1 MMDLARTHAGATRAD
16 RTDASL
22 DWRVAIVLLAY
33 AAFRLLLVNS
43 IPLNSDEPQ
52 HAHVAWAWSRGLV
65 PYRDVFDNHTPL
77 FHILFAPVMRVLGER
92 PDIMTWLRVGIV
104 PIAVAALAV
113 VAWIGRR
120 LWNRDVAFWAV
131 VMVCGIPPYLREA
144 GTFRTD
150 ALWAVAWLATVAV
163 ATTGRW
169 SIRRAL
175 GFGLL
180 LGTSFAVSAKTSLL
194 LGGLSIAW
202 LAAIASLHA
211 KDRPSLSACVRDAGA
226 TLLGATVVPGL
237 IIGWISVRGG
247 FAAMHYGVIVHNVL
261 PGLGRTHGTHWRL
274 PLMVLLL
281 GVLAWLVRRA
291 VRASSDGP
299 LTARRSLVVGSAI
312 AYTLLLYGT
321 WPLLSRQD
329 MLPSIPLITLGVAAW
344 WQAHAR
350 GRIAWLPVPLAL
362 IAAALLLARHPPWND
377 RLVQERA
384 SLADVLAITSVRDTV
399 MDDKGASIFRM
410 RPFYF
415 ALEGIARTRIERGL
429 IVDDI
434 PRQLVATNTHVVLS
448 EWLPPRDARFV
459 TSHYVPA
466 RNGLMVSGHDLGQ
479 LAAGSTVTAPLLLP
493 GLYAL
498 VPETTD
504 GALTARIDG
513 SFYHGP
519 RWLAAGAHAV
529 TVERPGHYVLAW
541 QPAAKLF
548 PGAEK

>member
-1 MMDLARTHAGATRAD
+1 MNDSGVARGD
-16 RTDASL
+16 RRDASR
-22 DWRVAIVLLAY
+22 DWRVVVVLLAY
-33 AAFRLLLVNS
+33 AVFRLLLVNS

-52 HAHVAWAWSRGLV
+52 HAHVAWAWSQGLI

-77 FHILFAPVMRVLGER
+77 FHMLFAPVMRALGER
-92 PDIMTWLRVGIV
+92 PDVMTWLRIGIV
-104 PIAVAALAV
+104 PIAVAALAI
-113 VAWIGRR
+113 VAWMGRR

-131 VMVCGIPPYLREA
+131 LLLCAVPPYLREA

-169 SIRRAL
+169 SVRRAL

-202 LAAIASLHA
+202 LVVVMSLRA
-211 KDRPSLSACVRDAGA
+211 MDRPSLSTCARDAGVI
-226 TLLGATVVPGL
+226 LLGAMVVPGL
-237 IIGWISVRGG
+237 IVGWVGVRGG
-247 FAAMHYGVIVHNVL
+247 LAAMHYGVIVHNVL

-281 GVLAWLVRRA
+281 GVLAWLVRRT
-291 VRASSDGP
+291 VRSSDNGP
-299 LTARRSLVVGSAI
+299 LTGRRSLVVASAV

-350 GRIAWLPVPLAL
+350 GRTAWLPVPLAL
-362 IAAALLLARHPPWND
+362 VAAGLLLARHPPWSD
-377 RLVQERA
+377 RLAPERA
-384 SLADVLAITSVRDTV
+384 ALADVLAITTVRDPV
-399 MDDKGASIFRM
+399 MDDKGAAIFRM

-415 ALEGIARTRIERGL
+415 ALEGITRARIDRGL

-448 EWLPPRDARFV
+448 EWLPRKDAQFV
-459 TSHYVPA
+459 TAHYIPA

-479 LAAGSTVTAPLLLP
+479 LAGGSTVQASLLLP

-498 VPETTD
+498 VAEPAA
-504 GALTARIDG
+504 GPLTARIDG
-513 SFYHGP
+513 TAYDRP
-519 RWLAAGAHAV
+519 RWLAAGTHAV
-529 TVERPGHYVLAW
+529 AVEWPGHYVLAW

-548 PGAEK
+548 AGAEK